1 MGSRA
6 LECKK
11 FNKNIK
17 AIVKLVGIT
26 DKQADGRTEG
36 RPERLTDRQID

>member
-1 MGSRA
+1 MGSKA

-17 AIVKLVGIT
+17 AIEKLVGIT

-36 RPERLTDRQID
+36 LTEELTD